1 LKYDW
6 DDELPPDIAERWRT
20 WKQGILNLKNFGIP
34 RCFKPSDFGKVAR
47 VELHHFADASE
58 EHGYGTVSYFRFVN
72 EYGRIHCSFIYGK
85 SRVKPRRSGMTVP
98 KMELTAATVL
108 ISVNDLIT
116 RELKDRLQIDSVTFW
131 TDSVIVLRY
140 ILNEMK
146 QFVTFVSNRVVQIRK
161 GSNLSQW
168 RHVKSELNPAV
179 LASRGIKASETRKL
193 ERWKTGPE
201 FLWQMETEWPQQ
213 PAELMI
219 ALRDDDVGIKKEKVN
234 VNATIVK
241 KSFWTEII
249 SRYSSYN

>member
-1 LKYDW
+1 
-6 DDELPPDIAERWRT
+6 
-20 WKQGILNLKNFGIP
+20 
-34 RCFKPSDFGKVAR
+34 
-47 VELHHFADASE
+47 
-58 EHGYGTVSYFRFVN
+58 
-72 EYGRIHCSFIYGK
+72 
-85 SRVKPRRSGMTVP
+85 
-98 KMELTAATVL
+98 
-108 ISVNDLIT
+108 
-116 RELKDRLQIDSVTFW
+116 
-131 TDSVIVLRY
+131 
-140 ILNEMK
+140 
-146 QFVTFVSNRVVQIRK
+146 
-161 GSNLSQW
+161 
-168 RHVKSELNPAV
+168 VKSELNPAV